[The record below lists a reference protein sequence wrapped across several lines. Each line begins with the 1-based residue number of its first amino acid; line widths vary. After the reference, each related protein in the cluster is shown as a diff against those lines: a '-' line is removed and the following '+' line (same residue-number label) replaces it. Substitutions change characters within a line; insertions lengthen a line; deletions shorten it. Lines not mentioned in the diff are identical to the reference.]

1 MGLDP
6 VGGLLTII
14 FASLL
19 PFAAVMVTS
28 FAKIVIVMG
37 LLKNALGL
45 PQIPPAI
52 VTNGLALILSAFIM
66 APVLQ
71 KGADSIV
78 QSASGPSAGSNRQS
92 IDVMKTFNEIKEPL
106 RDFLS
111 YHTTPQQREFFLT
124 SATKT
129 WPPAMRDALD
139 DKHLMVLIPAF
150 SISEI
155 NKAFKIGF
163 LLYLAFVIVDLIV
176 ANILLAL
183 GMSMMQPTMISAPV
197 KLLLFVAA
205 DGWNR
210 LVQLLVLSYQ

>member
-1 MGLDP
+1 MGFDP
-6 VGGLLTII
+6 VSGVVTLLLV
-14 FASLL
+14 SLL

-28 FAKIVIVMG
+28 FTKIVIVFG

-66 APVLQ
+66 APVLE
-71 KGADSIV
+71 KAGDSLM
-78 QSASGPSAGSNRQS
+78 GGAGSS
-92 IDVMKTFNEIKEPL
+92 VSKSAPDPIKIFSDIKEPL
-106 RDFLS
+106 RDFLFKQ
-111 YHTTPQQREFFLT
+111 TLPAQREFFLEA
-124 SATKT
+124 ATRLWPEELRKT
-129 WPPAMRDALD
+129 VDE
-139 DKHLMVLIPAF
+139 KHLLVLIPTF

-163 LLYLAFVIVDLIV
+163 LIYLVFVVIDMIV
-176 ANILLAL
+176 ANVLLAL
-183 GMSMMQPTMISAPV
+183 GMSMMQPTMVSAPM
-197 KLLLFVAA
+197 KLLLFLAV